1 MFRTQCLEWRIK
13 NDLDT
18 VSALIELT
26 VYIQSKCMKANHL
39 QFKVNTRQNLP
50 TDLKEEDKHIQ

>member
-26 VYIQSKCMKANHL
+26 VYIQSKGMEANHL
-39 QFKVNTRQNLP
+39 QLKVNTRQNLP
-50 TDLKEEDKHIQ
+50 TDLREEDKHI